1 MDSSYLPWPAEKD
14 ELIKINLYNDYYP
27 VNSHRHDFVE
37 IVFVAQGSCIHCYHE
52 SEMMLIPGDTFIVIP
67 HEEHEY
73 KINSKTLIYNC
84 LFYTE
89 VLGEDWNVIKSI
101 SGLNNLLM
109 IEPFFRIE
117 QKRQEILHLNP
128 SSAEAVE
135 AILKRMIEEQDHKK
149 SGYQL
154 MQKANLTILLST
166 LGRCFEEQFKE
177 TEDIYTEKR
186 NMLAQALSYIEE
198 NFNSELRV
206 QELASKVYLS
216 PDYFRKLFKEITGL
230 SPIEYINK
238 VRLSKALKIL
248 EDDSIGISK
257 AAEMVGIN
265 DINYFSRLF
274 KANLGC
280 SPTEFRKKKK

>member
-1 MDSSYLPWPAEKD
+1 MESSYLPWPAEKN

-52 SEMMLIPGDTFIVIP
+52 SEMMLIHGDTFIVLP

-84 LFYTE
+84 LFYPE
-89 VLGEDWNVIKSI
+89 VLGEDWNVIKGI
-101 SGLNNLLM
+101 SGINNLLM
-109 IEPFFRIE
+109 IEPFFRLE

-128 SSAEAVE
+128 SKVE
-135 AILKRMIEEQDHKK
+135 VVESILKRMIEEQDNKK

-154 MQKANLTILLST
+154 VQKANLTILLST
-166 LGRCFEEQFKE
+166 LGRCWEDQFKD

-186 NMLAQALSYIEE
+186 NMLAQALNYIEE

-206 QELASKVYLS
+206 QELACRVYLS
-216 PDYFRKLFKEITGL
+216 PDYFRKLFKEVTGL

-248 EDDSIGISK
+248 EDNSICISE

-274 KANLGC
+274 KANFGC